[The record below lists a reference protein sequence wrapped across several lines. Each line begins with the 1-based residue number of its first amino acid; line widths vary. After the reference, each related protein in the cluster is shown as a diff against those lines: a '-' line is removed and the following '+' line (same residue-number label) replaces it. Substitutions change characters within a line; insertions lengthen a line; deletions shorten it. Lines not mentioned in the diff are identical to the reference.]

1 VIEKNWQGLPL
12 DPSSLQEEIAR
23 LEAAVDA
30 FAAAMKSKLAA
41 KALEGRTG
49 WDDPRV
55 RDSIY
60 TAMLAHAA
68 GVPMAAGQ
76 EVDVA
81 NFAMMLWRM
90 RTGA

>member
-1 VIEKNWQGLPL
+1 MIEKNWQGLPL
-12 DPSSLQEEIAR
+12 DMALVQEEITR
-23 LEAAVDA
+23 LDAAVDA
-30 FAAAMKSKLAA
+30 FAAAMKSRLVA
-41 KALEGRTG
+41 KAQEGRKG
-49 WDDPRV
+49 WDDPHAREA
-55 RDSIY
+55 IY

-90 RTGA
+90 RAGA